1 MRNSTWQETETELWN
16 QLMYPPRRK
25 LTLHSIPK
33 TAAGKRKQI
42 TQQIERQKQKE
53 WADEWHNLRLFLQH

>member
-1 MRNSTWQETETELWN
+1 MRNSTWQATETELWN

-33 TAAGKRKQI
+33 TAAGKRKAVLNQI
-42 TQQIERQKQKE
+42 DKQQQKE
-53 WADEWHNLRLFLQH
+53 RADAWHNLRLFLEH